1 MYKISTVSIA
11 LFLLILTIIT
21 KVSVSNEDNTTTIVN
36 DLNDNTNTIDRFKDN
51 VIFNLVIT
59 ILISWQLITY

>member
-59 ILISWQLITY
+59 ILIS